1 MNVRLIAAIAAMC
14 ALSAFVERPAISAF
28 VGRPFQGRLM
38 TAATQAPST
47 TPATVTQAPAQT
59 EMRLYYMVFLR
70 RGPSWT
76 AAATPEATKVSQGHR
91 ANIERLTKEGLMVV
105 AGPFE
110 GTSGDRAL
118 AGIFI
123 LRVDSMEAARGVVD
137 SDPAVKAGRFVS
149 EIVPWWGPASL
160 RY

>member
-1 MNVRLIAAIAAMC
+1 MKM
-14 ALSAFVERPAISAF
+14 
-28 VGRPFQGRLM
+28 
-38 TAATQAPST
+38 
-47 TPATVTQAPAQT
+47 
-59 EMRLYYMVFLR
+59 YYMVFLR
-70 RGPSWT
+70 RGPAWT
-76 AAATPEATKVSQGHR
+76 AAATPEVTAVSRAHR
-91 ANIERLTKEGLMVV
+91 ANIDRLTKEGLMVV

-123 LRVDSMEAARGVVD
+123 LRVASMEAAKAAVD
-137 SDPAVKAGRFVS
+137 TDPAVKAGRFIS

>member
-1 MNVRLIAAIAAMC
+1 MTKKIRIAVAMGVLAAL
-14 ALSAFVERPAISAF
+14 AGSAAVAQS
-28 VGRPFQGRLM
+28 
-38 TAATQAPST
+38 
-47 TPATVTQAPAQT
+47 PATPSSSAAPQASAQAPA
-59 EMRLYYMVFLR
+59 EVRVYYMVFLR
-70 RGPSWT
+70 RGPAWT
-76 AAATPEATKVSQGHR
+76 AAATPEATRVSQGHR
-91 ANIERLTKEGLMVV
+91 ANIDRLTKEGLMVV

-123 LRVDSMEAARGVVD
+123 LRVDSMEAARSAVD
-137 SDPAVKAGRFVS
+137 ADPAVKAGRFVY

>member
-1 MNVRLIAAIAAMC
+1 MNGKWVTLVAVIG
-14 ALSAFVERPAISAF
+14 ALAGSLALAQAPVSPPA
-28 VGRPFQGRLM
+28 
-38 TAATQAPST
+38 TAAASQVP
-47 TPATVTQAPAQT
+47 TPPT

-70 RGPSWT
+70 RGPAWT
-76 AAATPEATKVSQGHR
+76 AAATPEAVKVGQAHR

-110 GTSGDRAL
+110 GTSGERAL

-123 LRVDSMEAARGVVD
+123 LRVGSMAAAKAAVE
-137 SDPAVKAGRFVS
+137 SDPAVTAGRFVY
-149 EIVPWWGPASL
+149 EIVPWWGPESL

>member
-1 MNVRLIAAIAAMC
+1 MNANIRLVAIVVLLGAFAVP
-14 ALSAFVERPAISAF
+14 ALP
-28 VGRPFQGRLM
+28 
-38 TAATQAPST
+38 
-47 TPATVTQAPAQT
+47 QT

-70 RGPSWT
+70 RGPTWT
-76 AAATPEATKVSQGHR
+76 ATATPEATKVSQAHR

-123 LRVDSMEAARGVVD
+123 LRVASMEAAKATVD
-137 SDPAVKAGRFVS
+137 TDPAVTAGRFVY
-149 EIVPWWGPASL
+149 EIVPWWGPVSL

>member
-1 MNVRLIAAIAAMC
+1 MMVAMKIGCFVAIGVLAALTGSGAIAQ
-14 ALSAFVERPAISAF
+14 SASAPTSPA
-28 VGRPFQGRLM
+28 
-38 TAATQAPST
+38 AAQAP
-47 TPATVTQAPAQT
+47 PAD
-59 EMRLYYMVFLR
+59 MRVYYMVFLR
-70 RGPSWT
+70 RGPAWT

-91 ANIERLTKEGLMVV
+91 ANIDRLTKEGLMVV

-123 LRVDSMEAARGVVD
+123 LRVDSMEAAKAAVD
-137 SDPAVKAGRFVS
+137 TDPAVKAGRFVY
-149 EIVPWWGPASL
+149 EIVPWWGPVGL